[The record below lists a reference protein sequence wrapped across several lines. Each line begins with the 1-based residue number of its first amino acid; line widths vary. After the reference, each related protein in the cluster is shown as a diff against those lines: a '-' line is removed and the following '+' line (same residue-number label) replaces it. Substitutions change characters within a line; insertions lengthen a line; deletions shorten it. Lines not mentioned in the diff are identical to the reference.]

1 MRKGLLSFFIV
12 LPMLI
17 FSQNDRLKVLR
28 AIVFSDS
35 IQVERLSIMNVTT
48 GTYTITDDLG
58 QFSIFAKKDDVLF
71 ISGVAFESI
80 EIILK
85 DIDFND
91 MIFKIHI
98 KEKINQLDEVKIAP
112 FKLSGDLVYDAKR
125 IQLKPAFKQELPKLD
140 MSNLEIKGVKTRVD
154 NMFNTKPMNGVDLIK
169 VGGMITGL
177 FKGSSKSFKPIP
189 IKEIT
194 FEEFSNEIK
203 VRFSIPFFE
212 ETLKIKK
219 EEINL
224 FIIYS
229 FTNEVQTK
237 KLLEA
242 SNGLALVDFL
252 IFKSELFHK
261 NN

>member
-1 MRKGLLSFFIV
+1 MGKGLLLFFIV
-12 LPMLI
+12 LPTLT

-58 QFSIFAKKDDVLF
+58 QFSIFAKEDDVLF
-71 ISGVAFESI
+71 ISGVTSESK
-80 EIILK
+80 ELILK
-85 DIDFND
+85 ESDFND
-91 MIFKIHI
+91 MIFKIYI

-140 MSNLEIKGVKTRVD
+140 ISNLEITGVKTRAE
-154 NMFNTKPMNGVDLIK
+154 NMFNAKPTNGVDLIK

-177 FKGSSKSFKPIP
+177 FKGSSKSYKPIP

-194 FEEFSNEIK
+194 FEEYSNEVK
-203 VRFSIPFFE
+203 VRFSTPFFQ
-212 ETLKIKK
+212 ETLKLKN

-237 KLLEA
+237 KLLDA

-252 IFKSELFHK
+252 ISKSEQFHK